1 VPAMPQDV
9 GLQPASG
16 HSPLILCTR
25 SPDTPPTRGRG
36 YGVGEQG
43 HIMGVLHAPPKHMGV
58 LHAPQKHMARRPH
71 TRHPP
76 SRIGRIPQCSRH
88 PPFSH
93 LPPPPPPPRPAPP
106 PGGEG
111 GARRSPM
118 SVLAMLACAERCGGP
133 APSSPGHAAAIFI
146 RKVRSVTRLFL
157 GAAPCHQT
165 KRSTALW
172 SGASADCPCRTRR
185 VHVSRTWQTSRVCTS
200 PVSCAPC
207 RS

>member
-1 VPAMPQDV
+1 MGSVSKVISWVCCMLPQSTWVCCMLPKSTWRD
-9 GLQPASG
+9 AR
-16 HSPLILCTR
+16 T
-25 SPDTPPTRGRG
+25 PDTRRAESGAYPSARGIHRF
-36 YGVGEQG
+36 
-43 HIMGVLHAPPKHMGV
+43 LTSP
-58 LHAPQKHMARRPH
+58 R
-71 TRHPP
+71 
-76 SRIGRIPQCSRH
+76 
-88 PPFSH
+88 
-93 LPPPPPPPRPAPP
+93 PPPPPRPAPP

-185 VHVSRTWQTSRVCTS
+185 VRVSRTWQTSRVCTS
-200 PVSCAPC
+200 PVRCAPC